1 MFGWFKRDKVTKAK
15 RRYQAAVY
23 NRLTADWVADTRSAD
38 ASIRYDLET
47 LRNRSR
53 NLCEN
58 DDYARRYLQLLRS
71 NVIGSSGIM
80 MEMDVRELNG
90 RPDELANN
98 LIEEAWR
105 AFSKSP
111 CTSGKGTLLDLQHLA
126 MDSIARDGEI
136 LFRKVKN
143 YGPSNFALQP
153 LEADYLDEDYNVDP
167 DSRGVEIRM
176 GVEIDK
182 YGQPIAY
189 HLRRRHPGDRF
200 ASSRVRVA
208 ADEIIHVYRRERVG
222 QNRGIPWLAT
232 AATGLHH
239 LRQYHQS
246 ELVAARIN
254 SMKLGF
260 FTSDKESDARFDGDD
275 EDDAGNQIL
284 DMSPGSFSE
293 LPPGMRVEKFDAS
306 NPHSNFDSFT
316 KSILR
321 SVASNLG
328 VSYNSL
334 ASDLESVNYSS
345 LRAGALEERE
355 YFKTVQQFLITH
367 MMQPIFESWL
377 IHKLRRGDLNLPVA
391 KADKFNA
398 ARFIPRRWS
407 WVDPAKDIAAT
418 VDAINNGLKTR
429 GDIIAE
435 NYGGSIQDF
444 YARFSREE
452 ELRKAA
458 GIEFDENGVMRG

>member
-1 MFGWFKRDKVTKAK
+1 MFGWLKRDKATKAK

-23 NRLTADWVADTRSAD
+23 NRLTADWISDTKSAD
-38 ASIRYDLET
+38 ASVKYDLET

-53 NLCEN
+53 ELCQN
-58 DDYARRYLQLLRS
+58 DDYARRYLQLLSS

-80 MEMDVRELNG
+80 MEMDVREPTG
-90 RPDELANN
+90 QPDELANR
-98 LIEEAWR
+98 LIEEQWR
-105 AFSKSP
+105 VFTKSP
-111 CTSGKGTLLDLQHLA
+111 CTDNRSTLMDLQHLA
-126 MDSIARDGEI
+126 MQSIARDGEI
-136 LFRKVKN
+136 LFRKIPN

-153 LEADYLDEDYNVDP
+153 MEADYLDESYNLEVD
-167 DSRGVEIRM
+167 RNGTEIRM
-176 GVEIDK
+176 GVEINR
-182 YGQPIAY
+182 YNVPVAY
-189 HLRRRHPGDRF
+189 HMRTRHPGDRF
-200 ASSRVRVA
+200 ASSRVRVPA
-208 ADEIIHVYRRERVG
+208 SEIIHVYRQERVG

-260 FTSDKESDARFDGDD
+260 FTSDKEADVQFTGDD

-293 LPPGMRVEKFDAS
+293 LPPGMRVEKFDAT

-321 SVASNLG
+321 SVASSLG

-367 MMQPIFESWL
+367 MMQPIFEAWL
-377 IHKLRRGDLNLPVA
+377 MHKLRRGDLNLPVA

-407 WVDPAKDIAAT
+407 WVDPAKDISAT

-458 GIEFDENGVMRG
+458 GIEFDEKGIMRG